1 MILSKCSF
9 RLLPALSLQIKIY
22 NIFEDPNAPINSSFI
37 ETAQNLVKSPSK
49 LIYYTSKDST
59 LNGFVGLLPK
69 S

>member
-1 MILSKCSF
+1 
-9 RLLPALSLQIKIY
+9 LSLQIKIY
-22 NIFEDPNAPINSSFI
+22 DIFEDPNTPINSSSI

-49 LIYYTSKDST
+49 LVYYTSEDST